1 MASTTNAD
9 GEPDIGSAATR
20 LTQMGDR
27 TSLMVIDATLRGLPG
42 ESAKSAAGLS
52 AAGLIAPAAPHMNA
66 AEEVRELARRM
77 LQATLDFRAAIHE
90 PAE

>member
-9 GEPDIGSAATR
+9 GNTGSGDVAMR
-20 LTQMGDR
+20 LVQMCDR
-27 TSLMVIDATLRGLPG
+27 TSLMVIDATLRALPG
-42 ESAKSAAGLS
+42 DDTRAAVTLTN
-52 AAGLIAPAAPHMNA
+52 AAA

-77 LQATLDFRAAIHE
+77 LQATRDLRAAIHE